1 MENNIIEAIENEKNN
16 RFNKS
21 WNKLD
26 KGSKIKLISDYMIEL
41 KDEKNISENS
51 INKLQKKI
59 LSLLNN
65 GDLNKIEDV
74 EYCQETCKIV
84 SIKNLQYN
92 EKTNDYKYN
101 MIKKKT
107 KSVSKSKSNI
117 ERHFSR
123 SKENKR

>member
-1 MENNIIEAIENEKNN
+1 MENNIIQAIENEKNN

-26 KGSKIKLISDYMIEL
+26 KGSKVKLISDYMIEL
-41 KDEKNISENS
+41 KEEKDISENS

-59 LSLLNN
+59 LSILNN

-74 EYCQETCKIV
+74 EYCQETCKIIL
-84 SIKNLQYN
+84 IKNLQYN
-92 EKTNDYKYN
+92 EKSNDYKYN

-123 SKENKR
+123 SKETKR

>member
-41 KDEKNISENS
+41 KDEKDISENS

-92 EKTNDYKYN
+92 EKSNDYKYN
-101 MIKKKT
+101 MMKKKT

-123 SKENKR
+123 SKETKR

>member
-16 RFNKS
+16 RFNKP

-26 KGSKIKLISDYMIEL
+26 KGSKIKLISDYMIKL
-41 KDEKNISENS
+41 KDEKDISENS

-74 EYCQETCKIV
+74 EYCQETCKII

-92 EKTNDYKYN
+92 EKSNDYKYN
-101 MIKKKT
+101 MIKKKN
-107 KSVSKSKSNI
+107 S
-117 ERHFSR
+117 
-123 SKENKR
+123 